1 MSLFIIYPKKFII
14 YDFHINHLHYLW
26 APRHSIVWHS
36 PELHWPEWWK
46 NKISNLNLSK
56 ITILCMTMSNALYYK
71 HNTIVIWR
79 SLRATPIVLI
89 SSMSMIDDS
98 NNIIDN
104 SRSLIDDCKWSSKL
118 LRQSLPTLEVSF
130 MTAILL

>member
-1 MSLFIIYPKKFII
+1 MSLFIIYPTKFII

-36 PELHWPEWWK
+36 PEWWK

-56 ITILCMTMSNALYYK
+56 ITILCLTMSSALYYK

-79 SLRATPIVLI
+79 SSRATPIVLI
-89 SSMSMIDDS
+89 FSMSMIDDS
-98 NNIIDN
+98 KKIIDICGSYN
-104 SRSLIDDCKWSSKL
+104 NCLIDDCKWSSKL